1 MKMIKDYSI
10 ERYTDASRKAIDDS
24 VIIEYPLDLYVNEDK
39 VNTLY
44 ISPKDIKYL
53 TIGYLYT
60 NGYISHISDIIKINL
75 QEDRG
80 KIFVEIKNSKYDFKL
95 NNKGNSLK
103 VEEIYKIVAEFE
115 NKSDTFKKTGA
126 AHSVALAHNNEILN
140 FQEDVSRSNAVDK
153 VIGYILYNKID
164 VSDKYLLLSCRISE
178 LIMEKIIA
186 INIKTVISI
195 SPPTSLAIDMAK
207 TNGINLIG
215 FARNKR
221 FNLYNK
227 NDLELI

>member
-24 VIIEYPLDLYVNEDK
+24 VIIEYPLDVYVNEDK

-80 KIFVEIKNSKYDFKL
+80 KIFVEIKNSKYDFKFK
-95 NNKGNSLK
+95 NKGW
-103 VEEIYKIVAEFE
+103 
-115 NKSDTFKKTGA
+115 
-126 AHSVALAHNNEILN
+126 
-140 FQEDVSRSNAVDK
+140 R
-153 VIGYILYNKID
+153 
-164 VSDKYLLLSCRISE
+164 
-178 LIMEKIIA
+178 
-186 INIKTVISI
+186 
-195 SPPTSLAIDMAK
+195 
-207 TNGINLIG
+207 
-215 FARNKR
+215 
-221 FNLYNK
+221 
-227 NDLELI
+227 DL